1 MNTPENQS
9 KQSHAKSS
17 GFWFMNALINPL
29 MGVILRS
36 PLHPMMSGSLTLITV
51 RGRKS
56 GKAYTLP
63 VQYAQ
68 AGQALYILPGAPE
81 SKTWWRNLR
90 GGAPVTLWLRGH
102 QVQAHAELLS
112 GNAVGDALKVFYQRF
127 PASARSAHVSMA
139 PDGSFNATE
148 LAAAADHTIV
158 VRVMMP

>member
-1 MNTPENQS
+1 MNTSENQS
-9 KQSHAKSS
+9 KQSHAKSK

-36 PLHPMMSGSLTLITV
+36 PLNPMMSGTVALITV

-68 AGQALYILPGAPE
+68 EGQAIYIVPGMPE
-81 SKTWWRNLR
+81 NKTWWRNLR
-90 GGAPVTLWLRGH
+90 GGAAVTLLLRGR
-102 QVQAHAELLS
+102 QEQAQAELLS
-112 GNAVGDALKVFYQRF
+112 GSAVVDALKVFHRRF
-127 PASARSAHVSMA
+127 PASARVAHVSMA
-139 PDGSFNATE
+139 PDGSFNAAE
-148 LAAAADHTIV
+148 LAAVADHTIV